1 MTAPQASI
9 LCDWFRSNAASIGFE
24 AAPNHLLISPTFGPR
39 LKLSAAVKANVNQ
52 YTNQAAFELGEMTM
66 GILDMRFDL
75 QTKRGR
81 VNFGG
86 GDPGLFRLHIDSDV
100 LIGKGKAR
108 VQAKV
113 DLAIA
118 GIRWHAHEG
127 CERIEIEFLSATG
140 SPASRIGPVGVSIL
154 SDTGIVRV
162 TMSEAI
168 VDSAVADTT
177 LNGDLLDRWFV
188 VEGIGDGLAVDLH
201 LGARAA
207 ARAFTTTSPARLIVD
222 LIPARE
228 DLPITRPAAED
239 GIVLMSPQAGVSLY
253 PLQIAG
259 YAAPSI
265 DAVRIRLS
273 DSTGV
278 FIDRSVS
285 TLSPVHVWHTFDIG
299 LSDGPSGSLDLFVG
313 TVDEEGEPVAGV
325 EVPLDLP

>member
-1 MTAPQASI
+1 MRLRSLFFIIIMITAAACSPTTQETGSTTSAPSTTTTAPADTPSCLSGELPFVEQGVV
-9 LCDWFRSNAASIGFE
+9 AA
-24 AAPNHLLISPTFGPR
+24 
-39 LKLSAAVKANVNQ
+39 
-52 YTNQAAFELGEMTM
+52 
-66 GILDMRFDL
+66 LDS
-75 QTKRGR
+75 QGR
-81 VNFGG
+81 
-86 GDPGLFRLHIDSDV
+86 DAH
-100 LIGKGKAR
+100 
-108 VQAKV
+108 
-113 DLAIA
+113 AIA
-118 GIRWHAHEG
+118 GIRWHALDG
-127 CERIEIEFLSATG
+127 CERIEIEFLSASG

-177 LNGDLLDRWFV
+177 LNGNLLDRWFV
-188 VEGIGDGLAVDLH
+188 IEGISDGLAVDLH

-207 ARAFTTTSPARLIVD
+207 ARAFTTTSPARLVVD
-222 LIPARE
+222 LVPAKE
-228 DLPITRPAAED
+228 DLPITQPAAED
-239 GIVLMSPQAGVSLY
+239 GIVLMAPQAGVSLY

-285 TLSPVHVWHTFDIG
+285 TLSPIHVWHAFDIG

-313 TVDEEGEPVAGV
+313 TVNEEDEQVSGV

>member
-1 MTAPQASI
+1 MRLRSLFIVIMIIVAACSPADEESASTT
-9 LCDWFRSNAASIGFE
+9 L
-24 AAPNHLLISPTFGPR
+24 SPTTTTIAPADTPSC
-39 LKLSAAVKANVNQ
+39 LSGELPFVEQGVVAA
-52 YTNQAAFELGEMTM
+52 
-66 GILDMRFDL
+66 LDS
-75 QTKRGR
+75 QGR
-81 VNFGG
+81 
-86 GDPGLFRLHIDSDV
+86 D
-100 LIGKGKAR
+100 A
-108 VQAKV
+108 Q
-113 DLAIA
+113 AIA
-118 GIRWHAHEG
+118 GIRWHALEG
-127 CERIEIEFLSATG
+127 CERIEIEFLSTSG
-140 SPASRIGPVGVSIL
+140 SPASRIGPVGVSLL
-154 SDTGIVRV
+154 SDAGIVRV
-162 TMSEAI
+162 TLSEAI

-188 VEGIGDGLAVDLH
+188 IEGISDGLAVDLH

-222 LIPARE
+222 LVPAKE
-228 DLPITRPAAED
+228 DLPITGPAVED

-259 YAAPSI
+259 YSAPNI

-285 TLSPVHVWHTFDIG
+285 TLSPIHVWHAFDIG

-313 TVDEEGEPVAGV
+313 TVDEEGEPIEGV